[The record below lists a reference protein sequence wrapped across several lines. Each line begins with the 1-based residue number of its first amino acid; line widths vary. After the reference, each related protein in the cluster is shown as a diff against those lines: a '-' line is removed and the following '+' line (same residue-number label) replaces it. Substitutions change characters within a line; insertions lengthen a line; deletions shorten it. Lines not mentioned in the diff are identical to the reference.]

1 MFTPATVRTL
11 SLLVLQASIFF
22 FVNGNGG
29 YEQVLLNSMQ
39 HSQAIFIP
47 IVVNSKALVLELKN
61 DKGAKVDATENTV

>member
-1 MFTPATVRTL
+1 MA
-11 SLLVLQASIFF
+11 AS
-22 FVNGNGG
+22 G
-29 YEQVLLNSMQ
+29 QVLLKSMQ